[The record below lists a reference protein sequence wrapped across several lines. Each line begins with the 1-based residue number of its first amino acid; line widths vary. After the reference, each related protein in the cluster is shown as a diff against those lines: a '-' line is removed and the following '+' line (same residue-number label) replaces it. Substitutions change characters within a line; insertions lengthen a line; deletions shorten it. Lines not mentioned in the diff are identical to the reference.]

1 VSIDAIDSRIA
12 RVERWL
18 DLAVLVAGVGLVLL
32 APAFRLSLFPPTL
45 LVASG
50 LALLGSGLV
59 RDLAW
64 LALHGRP
71 MVIRPNGP
79 PEVRMCLESTL
90 GMLAVGGGLFWRLV
104 APGAPRSVGLGAF
117 LLGLAVVATLGHLGR
132 NVIVTFR
139 VEPGHRN
146 MPFWS

>member
-1 VSIDAIDSRIA
+1 MTADVIDGRIA
-12 RVERWL
+12 RVERIT
-18 DLAVLVAGVGLVLL
+18 DAGALAVGVGLILL
-32 APAFRLSLFPPTL
+32 APAARVSVYAPTL
-45 LVASG
+45 LVAAG

-59 RDLAW
+59 RDIAW

-71 MVIRPNGP
+71 TVVRPEGP
-79 PEVRMCLESTL
+79 PEVRMCLESTV

-104 APGAPRSVGLGAF
+104 APGAPWSVGLGGF
-117 LLGLAVVATLGHLGR
+117 VLGLGLVAVFGHFGR

>member
-1 VSIDAIDSRIA
+1 VSVDVIDSRIA

-18 DLAVLVAGVGLVLL
+18 DLAVLVAGVGLILL
-32 APAFRLSLFPPTL
+32 APAFRLSLYAPTL

-71 MVIRPNGP
+71 TVVRPDGP
-79 PEVRMCLESTL
+79 PEMRMCLESTL

-104 APGAPRSVGLGAF
+104 APGAPQSVGLGAF
-117 LLGLAVVATLGHLGR
+117 LLGLALVATFGHLGR

>member
-1 VSIDAIDSRIA
+1 MSIDVIDGRIA
-12 RVERWL
+12 RVERWF
-18 DLAVLVAGVGLVLL
+18 DLAVLTVGAGLILL
-32 APAFRLSLFPPTL
+32 APAFRLSIFTPTL
-45 LVASG
+45 LVAAG

-59 RDLAW
+59 RDLVW

-71 MVIRPNGP
+71 TAVRTNGP
-79 PEVRMCLESTL
+79 AEVRMCLESTL

-104 APGAPRSVGLGAF
+104 APGAPGSVGLGAF
-117 LLGLAVVATLGHLGR
+117 LLGLALVATFGHLAR